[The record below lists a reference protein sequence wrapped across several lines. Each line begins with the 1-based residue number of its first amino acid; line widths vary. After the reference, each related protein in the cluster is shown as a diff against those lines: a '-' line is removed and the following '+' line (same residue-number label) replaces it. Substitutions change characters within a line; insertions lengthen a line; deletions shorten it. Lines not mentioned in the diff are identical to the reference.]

1 MLSHDELG
9 RLTRTLQDRKIL
21 SIYLDVATRDPAQ
34 KRAWRTQLDD
44 AIRRLRDGTTSS
56 ADKERAAFDRAVALL
71 DARLASTSA
80 GGGARTWV
88 GFACGKEVHHTEAL
102 PVRMPTVVAWG
113 QGPRIAPYL
122 SALRQQRPVIL
133 AEVNAEGARL
143 YRYAEGSLEHLEHL
157 RAHVT
162 VEQQH
167 HMGSMPRRGFHTGTR
182 GSTGTDAAQRE
193 LREGTRR
200 MLRELAQRLT
210 VLAGDDVWIVIGGTP
225 LPAKAARTALPHA
238 LMHRALIIPEMHIWA
253 SDAQIRECAES
264 GAAALQDAA
273 DLAAVSAAVRQ
284 SGTGRG
290 RGVVGPEAT
299 LRALDA
305 GAVEKL
311 YVSERFIEQS
321 PETGDDAVRSAL
333 THGARP
339 ELVHG
344 AAADRLDRFAEG
356 MAARLRYPAS
366 VTA

>member
-21 SIYLDVATRDPAQ
+21 SIYLDVAARDPAQ

-56 ADKERAAFDRAVALL
+56 ADKERATFDRAVALL
-71 DARLASTSA
+71 DPHLASASA

-102 PVRMPTVVAWG
+102 PVRIPTVVAWG

-143 YRYAEGSLEHLEHL
+143 YRYAEGNLEHLEHL

-162 VEQQH
+162 IEPQH

-200 MLRELAQRLT
+200 MLRELSQRLT
-210 VLAGDDVWIVIGGTP
+210 ILAGADGWIIIGGTP
-225 LPAKAARTALPHA
+225 LPAKAARAALPKS
-238 LMHRALIIPEMHIWA
+238 LTSRSMIVPEMHIWA

-264 GAAALQDAA
+264 GATALQDAQ
-273 DLAAVSAAVRQ
+273 DLAAVSYAVRQ
-284 SGTGRG
+284 AGTGRG

-299 LRALDA
+299 LRALET

-311 YVSERFIEQS
+311 YLSEKFIEMS
-321 PETGDDAVRSAL
+321 PETGDGAVRSAL
-333 THGARP
+333 EHGALP
-339 ELVHG
+339 EVVHG
-344 AAADRLDRFAEG
+344 AAATRLDRFAEG
-356 MAARLRYPAS
+356 MAARLRYPATT
-366 VTA
+366 TA